1 MERRVQPPM
10 VSRNA
15 RRMLLLLT
23 LALVAGW
30 IVFRPITTL
39 RLGSW
44 TQEFRLVRGLDLQGG
59 LQVLLEADL
68 PQGAEPEADQLATA
82 RDIIEKR
89 VNALGVTEP
98 LVQIAGTRRIVVELP
113 GIEDPEQA
121 IQTLKET
128 GLLEFV
134 DMSMLSPF
142 QASAMEGQ
150 VIQTDFGLSSLPPP
164 AATPSSPASPTP
176 GPAASP
182 TPVAPVF
189 PTVMT
194 GAHLASA
201 QASVDSLGQYAVS
214 FTLTDEGRRIFA
226 EFTTTHIGQPLA
238 IVLDKQVISVPV
250 IETAITEGQGQISGS
265 FTYEE
270 ANLLAV
276 QLRYGSLPVPL
287 KVVESKNVGP
297 TLGQESLAKSTL
309 AGAIGLLVVAFF
321 MAAYYRLPGL
331 VADLALLLYALVTI
345 ALFKIIPVTLT
356 LPGVAGFVLSL
367 GVAVDANILIFER
380 MREELRAGKPLRQ
393 AIDLGFS
400 RAWPS
405 IRDSNLSTLLTCGI
419 LYWFGNTFGA
429 SLVKGFALTLAVGVG
444 VSLFTAIRATR
455 VLLHAALD
463 NLKTPDHP
471 RWFGI

>member
-1 MERRVQPPM
+1 MLSRGVRR
-10 VSRNA
+10 
-15 RRMLLLLT
+15 LLLL
-23 LALVAGW
+23 LALAVLAGV
-30 IVFRPITTL
+30 IVFRPSTTL
-39 RLGSW
+39 RLGGL

-59 LQVLLEADL
+59 LQVLLESDL

-134 DMSMLSPF
+134 DLSMLPPF
-142 QASAMEGQ
+142 EASAMEGQ
-150 VIQTDFGLSSLPPP
+150 VIQTDFGLSGAAP
-164 AATPSSPASPTP
+164 ATTPASPASPTP

-182 TPVAPVF
+182 TPPAPRF

-201 QASVDSLGQYAVS
+201 QASVDSLGNYAVS
-214 FTLTDEGRRIFA
+214 FKLSEEGTRIFA
-226 EFTTTHIGQPLA
+226 AFTATHVGQPLA
-238 IVLDKQVISVPV
+238 IVLDKVVISVPV
-250 IETAITEGQGQISGS
+250 IEEAITQGEGQISGS

-270 ANLLAV
+270 ANQLAV

-297 TLGQESLAKSTL
+297 TLGQESLTKSTL

-331 VADLALLLYALVTI
+331 VADIALVLYALVTV

-380 MREELRAGKPLRQ
+380 MREELRAGKTLRQ

-405 IRDSNLSTLLTCGI
+405 IRDSNLSTLLTCAI

-429 SLVKGFALTLAVGVG
+429 SLVKGFALTLALGVG
-444 VSLFTAIRATR
+444 VSLFTAISATR
-455 VLLHAALD
+455 TLLHGALD
-463 NLKTPDHP
+463 NLKLPEHP
-471 RWFGI
+471 GWFGI

>member
-1 MERRVQPPM
+1 MFT
-10 VSRNA
+10 RNA
-15 RRMLLLLT
+15 RRLLLL
-23 LALVAGW
+23 LALALAAGW
-30 IVFRPITTL
+30 IVFRPTTTL
-39 RLGSW
+39 RLGGW

-68 PQGAEPEADQLATA
+68 PQGAEPDADQMATA

-121 IQTLKET
+121 IETLKET

-134 DMSMLSPF
+134 DMSVLDPF
-142 QASAMEGQ
+142 EASVMEGQ
-150 VIQTDFGLSSLPPP
+150 IIQTDFGLSVPPA
-164 AATPSSPASPTP
+164 AATPSGQASPTP

-194 GAHLASA
+194 GAHLETA
-201 QASVDSLGQYAVS
+201 QASINSVGQYAVS
-214 FTLTDEGRRIFA
+214 FTLTSEGRRIFA
-226 EFTTTHIGQPLA
+226 QFTAAHIGQPLA

-250 IETAITEGQGQISGS
+250 IEDAITEGEGQISGS

-287 KVVESKNVGP
+287 RVVETKNVGP
-297 TLGQESLAKSTL
+297 TLGQESLAKSSL

-380 MREELRAGKPLRQ
+380 MREELRAGKSLRQ

-405 IRDSNLSTLLTCGI
+405 IRDSNFSTLLTCGI
-419 LYWFGNTFGA
+419 LYWFGSAFGA
-429 SLVKGFALTLAVGVG
+429 SLVKGFALTLALGVG
-444 VSLFTAIRATR
+444 VSLFTAISATR
-455 VLLHAALD
+455 VLLHGALD
-463 NLKTPDHP
+463 NLKLPDHP
-471 RWFGI
+471 GWFGI